1 MLTQGTPRTGAALA
15 PLLHEATELHASVAR
30 LRGMLRLQVRQLDA
44 LERIHSPAKSE
55 GRVAANRLILLRR
68 SGQL

>member
-1 MLTQGTPRTGAALA
+1 MSNSGAPQAAKALA

-30 LRGMLRLQVRQLDA
+30 LRGMLHLQMRQMDA
-44 LERIHSPAKSE
+44 IERIHTPAKPE
-55 GRVAANRLILLRR
+55 GRVAANRLVLLRR